1 VGIHREKIKV
11 GLNCF
16 TGKPIAYKR
25 KNKKILWQHKT
36 RRSGD
41 DYPYIGPGLI
51 DLQVNGIHGIDFN
64 NASLTGK
71 DVVDATHTMLTF
83 GVTTYFPALITND
96 YNVTIAILKT
106 IKRVCALHE
115 LTGACIGGIH
125 LEGPFISPHD
135 GARGAHDKKYTR
147 NPDVQLIEKFQE
159 ASEGMIKIITLAPEL
174 EGIAELIRYCRKNN
188 IVVAIGHSNANV
200 SQIEAAVKAGARLS
214 THLGNAAPLMLP
226 RHSNLLWDQLA
237 QNKLFASIIADGF
250 HLSDSFIKVVIK
262 VKRNKTILVSD
273 VTAFSGMP
281 PGKYRTHIG
290 QKVVLTENG
299 KLYLENEPQFLA
311 GASKSL
317 FDNIK
322 YLLSRGIVNL
332 GQAWRMASINPA
344 HLIYGRSSYSH
355 IWPNN
360 DLVTFNA
367 NEQEIT
373 ISEVIKNGKI
383 VFIR

>member
-1 VGIHREKIKV
+1 MRIHRDKINV

-16 TGKPIAYKR
+16 TRKPIAYKL
-25 KNKKILWQHKT
+25 KNKKILWQQKT
-36 RRSGD
+36 RHSGN
-41 DYPYIGPGLI
+41 DYPYLGPGLI
-51 DLQVNGIHGIDFN
+51 DLQVNGIQGFDFN
-64 NASLTGK
+64 DGGLTIQG
-71 DVVDATHTMLTF
+71 VIDATQALLMQ
-83 GVTTYFPALITND
+83 GVTTYFPTLITNTD
-96 YNVTIAILKT
+96 SVIIAILKT
-106 IKRVCALHE
+106 INRACSINE
-115 LTGACIGGIH
+115 LTGECIGGIH

-147 NPDVQLIEKFQE
+147 NPDVQLVEKFQE
-159 ASEGMIKIITLAPEL
+159 ASGGRIKIITLAPEL
-174 EGIAELIRYCRKNN
+174 EGIGELIRYCRENN
-188 IVVAIGHSNANV
+188 IVVGIGHSNANV
-200 SQIEAAVKAGARLS
+200 SQIEAAVKTGARLS

-250 HLSDSFIKVVIK
+250 HLSDSFVKVVIK

-273 VTAFSGMP
+273 VTAFSGKP

-317 FDNIK
+317 LDNIK
-322 YLLSRGIVNL
+322 YLLHQRIVKL

-355 IWPNN
+355 ILPEN
-360 DLVTFNA
+360 DLITFYA

-383 VFIR
+383 VFKR